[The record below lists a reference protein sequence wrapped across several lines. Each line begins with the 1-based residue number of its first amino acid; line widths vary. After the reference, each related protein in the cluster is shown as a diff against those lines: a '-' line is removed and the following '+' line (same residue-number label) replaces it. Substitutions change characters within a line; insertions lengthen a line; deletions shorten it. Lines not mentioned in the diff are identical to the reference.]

1 MEQKKSIRIGQRNTI
16 KIEVNDNG
24 DFIEFNPD
32 DKRFSIKINKFYRDL
47 KAFME
52 EAEREISKFQA
63 LGKKATDEDILAALD
78 YDAELSKKL
87 AQCVDEAFGAGT
99 CDKVFGE
106 GVVPSIDSVSEF
118 CNAITPYI
126 NEAVLTRRKSVS
138 GKYSASRNG
147 GSV

>member
-24 DFIEFNPD
+24 DCIEFNPD

-47 KAFME
+47 KALVE
-52 EAEREISKFQA
+52 ESEKEISKFQT
-63 LGKKATDEDILAALD
+63 LDKNATEEDVLAALD

-106 GVVPSIDSVSEF
+106 GVVPSIECVSEF

-126 NEAVLTRRKSVS
+126 NEAVQSRRKSVS
-138 GKYSASRNG
+138 GKYSADRIG